1 MIYTSNIVPV
11 VIIATRYR
19 KESKILGWVFL
30 MIRVQFCSGSEYLK
44 KLGSGSSSMELKRY
58 SMVDIRDRLNVI
70 VRTS

>member
-11 VIIATRYR
+11 VTISTRYR

-44 KLGSGSSSMELKRY
+44 K
-58 SMVDIRDRLNVI
+58 IRFRFFIDGIGKIFHGGHL
-70 VRTS
+70 